1 MVVSLLSIFKY
12 DEQCLLPK
20 NDDARALSLL
30 PAACSL
36 VLLGGDPG
44 PAVADEDVE
53 LVRTLHDLLPLLG
66 TDAVGDLRAVLVVV
80 HQEHVQVLGVVHGE
94 LVEPV
99 RDPVPGLLVVPEP
112 DLRHHQLA
120 LEPAAHRALD
130 PSGLPPGGQTLLFLV
145 AHALPEV
152 GLEAGELLEPLL
164 HDLLLQALHPHTAP
178 AGPGPAAAA
187 AAARMRLRHLIVNTP
202 EKGSSNRVLKRE
214 NRNSVPAKMA

>member
-1 MVVSLLSIFKY
+1 MVASLLSVFK
-12 DEQCLLPK
+12 DGEQCLLPK
-20 NDDARALSLL
+20 NNDARALPLL
-30 PAACSL
+30 PAAACSL

-44 PAVADEDVE
+44 PAVADEDIE
-53 LVRTLHDLLPLLG
+53 LVRALHDLLPLLG
-66 TDAVGDLRAVLVVV
+66 TDAVGDFRAVVVVV
-80 HQEHVQVLGVVHGE
+80 HQQHVQVLGVVHGE

-130 PSGLPPGGQTLLFLV
+130 PAGLPPRGRALLLLV

-178 AGPGPAAAA
+178 AGPGPAA
-187 AAARMRLRHLIVNTP
+187 
-202 EKGSSNRVLKRE
+202 
-214 NRNSVPAKMA
+214 